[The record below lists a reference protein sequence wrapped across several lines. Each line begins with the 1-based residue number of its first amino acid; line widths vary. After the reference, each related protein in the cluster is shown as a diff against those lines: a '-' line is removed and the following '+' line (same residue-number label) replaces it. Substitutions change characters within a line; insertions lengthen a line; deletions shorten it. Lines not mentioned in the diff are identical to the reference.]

1 MWDVQDQLSDLSLEV
16 HQNTLRLW
24 WIKLAGLKPS
34 LRAPS
39 YKFKG
44 RRLTTLEEHLAQAPE
59 DSSTLDQPHEMKIE
73 VEVVKTEVQEAFVPL
88 RMLDSDSNSEQE
100 EEKQDEQKWPY
111 ADQGWSSSDQEL
123 DVSVE
128 PYEPQAKEKP
138 DLNTKK
144 DSPMQAKDV
153 GKTPTAD
160 PVVTKQGYA
169 REVVILD
176 PT

>member
-1 MWDVQDQLSDLSLEV
+1 
-16 HQNTLRLW
+16 
-24 WIKLAGLKPS
+24 
-34 LRAPS
+34 
-39 YKFKG
+39 
-44 RRLTTLEEHLAQAPE
+44 
-59 DSSTLDQPHEMKIE
+59 MKIE

-88 RMLDSDSNSEQE
+88 RMLDSDSNSDQE
-100 EEKQDEQKWPY
+100 EEKHEEQKYPD
-111 ADQGWSSSDQEL
+111 ADQGWSSSEEEL

-160 PVVTKQGYA
+160 PAVTKQGYA